1 MTQPVWN
8 TPAGNLGTFPPGIA
22 MAITFNAE
30 PILPAT
36 SITYKLQSGSLPAG
50 TITISET
57 GILSGVP
64 SLLDADVR
72 YDFTIRVTD
81 NSGSIRDRSFYVVV
95 SGADSPTFTSEQGSI
110 LTTVDS
116 LWIEKQIEYKNP
128 IPSNEVS
135 IELLQ
140 GILPPGLEINS
151 TGLIRGYPL
160 PPIRASNLGGVF
172 TQITSSSSATNMF
185 TCVSTSNFL
194 PGRPITFS
202 GLVFGGVIASTGL
215 SNTTYYVKTVES
227 NTTFSVSAT
236 PDGPIMNLTDGTGTM
251 TATLPMVTAGT
262 PATLTYNFTLVLLSA
277 LGRDT
282 ANYSITVI
290 NERIGNPPNTRVPT
304 VLNNRPLSFVSS
316 PSDQNYSYYTTGSS
330 NYIGKFFSGDEFFFK
345 VLGYDFDNTNLIYD
359 FANLPLGLIGDVNTG
374 WIRGIPTLNAK
385 GISNFSFSARA
396 VKATSP
402 SISSSFV
409 NFTFDVINEL
419 DPSITWITP
428 SNLESIINGTVSNLY
443 VAATAKEPIKYRV
456 TSGALP
462 PSLLLLDTG
471 EIAGRVAYQPGDD
484 YIDYGKSSD
493 YSFTVEAYSPD
504 YPLMKSS
511 RTFTMTVLQDIRYP
525 LETMYFKATPSI
537 TDRSIINNLL
547 TDTTLIPDEYLYRKD
562 DTLFGKASSV
572 IYPFA
577 YGMSAST
584 IEQYLAAINKNH
596 YWKNITLG
604 ELKTARAKNTNNET
618 IYEVVYSE
626 VIDNLVNP
634 SGDSVSKYVQWPR
647 PIDLNIGPWYISN
660 TTINANYDFEV
671 NGLPTYYASLS
682 PEEAYAL
689 YPNSLSNMQAQ
700 LSEYISQDID
710 SRLLP
715 LWMTSQQENG
725 STLGF
730 TKAWVICYTLPGYA
744 DTVKNNISTNWQYK
758 LNQINFTLDR
768 YTVDKSYTYNYN
780 SHLSIPAW
788 NQFPSA
794 TPVPDPVDSNDFYVL
809 FPRQTILPNG
819 TSS

>member
-1 MTQPVWN
+1 MAQPVWN
-8 TPAGNLGTFPPGIA
+8 TPAGNLGTFPPGITI
-22 MAITFNAE
+22 AITLSAD

-36 SITYKLQSGSLPAG
+36 SLTYKLLSGSLPAG
-50 TITISET
+50 TVIITSE
-57 GILSGVP
+57 GLLSGIP
-64 SLLDADVR
+64 SLQDADVR
-72 YDFTIRVTD
+72 YDFTVRVTD
-81 NSGSIRDRSFYVVV
+81 NTGNIRDRSFYVVV
-95 SGADSPTFTSEQGSI
+95 SGADAPTFTSEQGSI

-116 LWIEKQIEYKNP
+116 LWVYKQIEYNNP
-128 IPSNEVS
+128 IPTNEVS

-140 GILPPGLEINS
+140 GNLPPGLEINS

-160 PPIRASNLGGVF
+160 PPVRTSNLGGVF
-172 TQITSSSSATNMF
+172 TQVTSSSASTNLF
-185 TCVSTSNFL
+185 TCVSTTGFL
-194 PGRPITFS
+194 PNRPITFS

-215 SNTTYYVKTVES
+215 STTTYYVKTVES
-227 NTTFSVSAT
+227 STTFTISAT
-236 PDGPIMNLTDGTGTM
+236 PDGPIMTLSSGSGTM
-251 TATLPMVTAGT
+251 AATLPVVSAGT

-282 ANYSITVI
+282 ANYSITVT
-290 NERIGNPPNTRVPT
+290 NERIANPPNTRVPT
-304 VLNNRPLSFVSS
+304 ILNNKPLSFTVG
-316 PSDQNYSYYTTGSS
+316 PADQNYSYYTTGSS
-330 NYIGKFFSGDEFFFK
+330 NYIGKVFSGDEFFFK

-359 FANLPLGLIGDVNTG
+359 FANLPLGLTGEVNTG
-374 WIRGIPTLNAK
+374 WVTGQPILNAK

-402 SISSSFV
+402 SISSPFV
-409 NFTFDVINEL
+409 TFTFDVVNEL
-419 DPSITWITP
+419 DPTIQWIT
-428 SNLESIINGTVSNLY
+428 SSDLGGIVNGTVSNLY
-443 VAATAKEPIKYRV
+443 VEATAGEPIKYRV

-462 PSLLLLDTG
+462 PSLFLLDTG
-471 EIAGRVAYQPGDD
+471 EIAGRVAYQPAEE
-484 YIDYGKSSD
+484 YIEYGSSSS
-493 YSFTVEAYSPD
+493 YNFTVEAYSTD

-511 RTFTMTVLQDIRYP
+511 RDFVLTVQQDIRYP
-525 LETMYFKATPSI
+525 LETMYFKATPSLN
-537 TDRSIINNLL
+537 DRNIINNLL
-547 TDTTLIPDEYLYRKD
+547 SDTTLIPDAYLYRKED
-562 DTLFGKASSV
+562 SLFGKASNV

-584 IEQYLAAINKNH
+584 IEQYLQAINQNH

-604 ELKTARAKNTNNET
+604 ELKTARAKNPNNET

-626 VIDNLVNP
+626 IIDDLVNP
-634 SGDSVSKYVQWPR
+634 DGISISKNIQWPK
-647 PIDLNIGPWYISN
+647 PIDLNLGPWYISN
-660 TTINANYDFEV
+660 TDIYANYDFEV
-671 NGLPTYYASLS
+671 NGDPTYYASLS
-682 PEEAYAL
+682 PDSAYVL
-689 YPNSLSNMQAQ
+689 HPNSLPNMQAQ
-700 LSEYISQDID
+700 LSEYIAQDID

-744 DTVKNNISTNWQYK
+744 ETVKNNITTNWQYK